1 MDDISDILKD
11 LPGWELHGSRP
22 ALVKVFKF
30 KDFNEAFSW
39 MTKIALYA
47 EKINHHPE
55 WFNVWNKVE
64 VLLTTHDAGSV
75 TDKDVKLAL
84 FMERSLL

>member
-55 WFNVWNKVE
+55 WFNVYKTVD
-64 VLLTTHDAGSV
+64 VTLATHDVGGVSELDIKMAKAM
-75 TDKDVKLAL
+75 DLMA
-84 FMERSLL
+84 